1 MPPQLACF
9 CRLAVPFVVAEE
21 TGSLSPRRP
30 RLPPPRDFQGQSE
43 GVLQLHQRGNQHAP
57 VPRSEIGIRGGPHA
71 PFPFAAGPNFWHV
84 QALPPVPSPAFR
96 RSSPACIAL
105 RWFRMCQVVILSQS
119 RASSRPRKGW

>member
-1 MPPQLACF
+1 MPPRLACF

-30 RLPPPRDFQGQSE
+30 RPPPPRDFQRQGE

-71 PFPFAAGPNFWHV
+71 AVHVAAFPDGD
-84 QALPPVPSPAFR
+84 
-96 RSSPACIAL
+96 
-105 RWFRMCQVVILSQS
+105 
-119 RASSRPRKGW
+119 